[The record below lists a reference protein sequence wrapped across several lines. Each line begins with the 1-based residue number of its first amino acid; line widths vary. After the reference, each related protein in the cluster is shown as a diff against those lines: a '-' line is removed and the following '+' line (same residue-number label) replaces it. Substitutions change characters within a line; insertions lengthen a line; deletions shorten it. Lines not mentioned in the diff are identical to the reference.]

1 MENMEKL
8 GKESVIN
15 IKNTIDFILDDYKG
29 TKKQITYLK
38 SLSEVLTIEEEILK
52 KIEKYKSLRNKLE
65 QEHLLDEID
74 TLLGSKQKI
83 CMDTLKKVKKNI

>member
-65 QEHLLDEID
+65 QERLLDEID

>member
-1 MENMEKL
+1 MENMVKL
-8 GKESVIN
+8 SKESVIN
-15 IKNTIDFILDDYKG
+15 IKSTIDHILDDYKG

-52 KIEKYKSLRNKLE
+52 KIEIYISSRNKLE
-65 QEHLLDEID
+65 KERLLDEMD

-83 CMDTLKKVKKNI
+83 CMDTLKKIKKNI

>member
-1 MENMEKL
+1 MEKL

-65 QEHLLDEID
+65 QEYLLDEID